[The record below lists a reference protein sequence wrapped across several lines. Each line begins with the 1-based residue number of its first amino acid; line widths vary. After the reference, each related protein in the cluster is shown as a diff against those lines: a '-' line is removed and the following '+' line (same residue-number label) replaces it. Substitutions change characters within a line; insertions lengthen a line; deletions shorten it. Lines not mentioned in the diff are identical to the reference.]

1 LFTDFEKVEPEEMR
15 RRVEA
20 TDLPPN
26 LGAAIDG
33 FAARHRDKSAL
44 SFFDEGIDLTW
55 GGLQEATLRTANLLR
70 GLGVGPGSH
79 VAVMLPNVPA
89 FPLAWL
95 GLARLGAV
103 MIPVNISYTPR
114 EVEYALTDG
123 EAEFLVIHAELLEH
137 YRSIEN
143 PPVPD
148 SRIVVVGGAADGRQR
163 AWESLYAEA
172 SPDFAPE
179 AAVDPDAM
187 INIQYTSGTTGFPKG
202 CMLSHRY
209 WLSLGY
215 VCTAIWA
222 TPITRIYGGA
232 NFYYMMLQR
241 MLLNAGFNGGAL
253 YVPRRPSARNYM
265 ENVRRLGCDNMAV
278 FEAVY
283 KQPHHPEDGKN
294 ALKVSNIFGLTK
306 EHQADF
312 QDRFQVL
319 GQELYGM
326 TETGHISYMPA
337 HEVAARTGSGSCGVV
352 APEREISLRDPQGRE
367 VATGQEG
374 EIWTRGN
381 SILQAY
387 WKKPEANAEL
397 MPGDGWF
404 RTGDI
409 ARVDRDGYYYLVGRI
424 KDMIRRRGEN
434 IAAREIEAVMRL
446 LPEVRDA
453 AALAVPDPYSDEEV
467 KLYIQLQP
475 GMTMADLPLERVVE
489 HAKTNLAAFKV
500 PRYWEYRSE
509 LPRTLESDRV
519 EKKKLRAENDDL
531 RIGAYDRKGE
541 VWR

>member
-1 LFTDFEKVEPEEMR
+1 
-15 RRVEA
+15 
-20 TDLPPN
+20 
-26 LGAAIDG
+26 
-33 FAARHRDKSAL
+33 
-44 SFFDEGIDLTW
+44 
-55 GGLQEATLRTANLLR
+55 
-70 GLGVGPGSH
+70 
-79 VAVMLPNVPA
+79 
-89 FPLAWL
+89 
-95 GLARLGAV
+95 
-103 MIPVNISYTPR
+103 
-114 EVEYALTDG
+114 
-123 EAEFLVIHAELLEH
+123 
-137 YRSIEN
+137 
-143 PPVPD
+143 
-148 SRIVVVGGAADGRQR
+148 
-163 AWESLYAEA
+163 
-172 SPDFAPE
+172 
-179 AAVDPDAM
+179 
-187 INIQYTSGTTGFPKG
+187 
-202 CMLSHRY
+202 
-209 WLSLGY
+209 
-215 VCTAIWA
+215 
-222 TPITRIYGGA
+222 
-232 NFYYMMLQR
+232 
-241 MLLNAGFNGGAL
+241 
-253 YVPRRPSARNYM
+253 M